1 MKKTCNERDNYHLF
15 PVPLGD
21 SSLRVLFDKERALAD
36 KVFLRD
42 CTARHFATSAALFR
56 TFADLAP
63 GDKNAIAKF
72 RASFSICDDDATV
85 VNIDSCEPVDVTTK
99 EAAEALRRQREKVD
113 WGDEVLAMSRC
124 IHLWQEIQAEDA
136 QKKLAPYIKWQSDPS
151 LGLVVLY
158 DSSSDPDTRTRRS
171 STEVI
176 ASEKES
182 PDLILKIGGSDRIGP
197 ASIYIERSINSRLK
211 SGIIPGI
218 VAAVAQRTVGKAK
231 AAKALSLE
239 RIPCDFLAT
248 VWLQL
253 AEAIDRDRQYAH
265 CKECGLWFEKSCAKT
280 HADRKFCSDL
290 CKVDGYRQRKK
301 ASQYAAEGKPPREI
315 AKLMNTDVET
325 IKRWTQNDE

>member
-1 MKKTCNERDNYHLF
+1 MKVTNNEKNNYHLF

-21 SSLRVLFDKERALAD
+21 TALRVVFDKERALTD
-36 KVFLRD
+36 KPLLRD
-42 CTARHFATSAALFR
+42 CATRHFATSAALFR
-56 TFADLAP
+56 TFAELVP

-72 RASFSICDDDATV
+72 RTSFSINDDDATV
-85 VNIDSCEPVDVTTK
+85 VNIDSGEKVDVATR
-99 EAAEALRRQREKVD
+99 ESLEALRRQREKVD

-124 IHLWQEIQAEDA
+124 IHLWQEMQAEDA

-158 DSSSDPDTRTRRS
+158 DGSSDPDPRARRS
-171 STEVI
+171 ATEVI

-182 PDLILKIGGSDRIGP
+182 PDLILKIGGGDRIGP
-197 ASIYIERSINSRLK
+197 ASIYIERTINIRIK
-211 SGIIPGI
+211 SGIVPGMFAT
-218 VAAVAQRTVGKAK
+218 VAERTLGKAK
-231 AAKALSLE
+231 PAKLSLE

-280 HADRKFCSDL
+280 HADRKFCSDS
-290 CKVDGYRQRKK
+290 CKVDGYRKRKK
-301 ASQYAAEGKPPREI
+301 ACQYVAEGKPLREI
-315 AKLMNTDVET
+315 AKLMNTDMET
-325 IKRWTQNDE
+325 IKRWTQIDE